1 YVPIDCSVDAAAAP
15 SACTTAHPTYRIG
28 VEANEAVVVA
38 ALLCL
43 LPFIATNGRRVEK
56 AQRGNAMDDVASV
69 ATVVLLIVVRT
80 GELVWTGGIAQQ
92 GENQLFKTV
101 EKLYASQSLQAVE
114 AKVQAA
120 NATGKVEGNRRGN
133 MPGVL
138 AHMNPVNSSSG
149 TSSSMR
155 SLTVPVF
162 IRSLSPA
169 LLSNAPKSVGGGPRR
184 RPPPYLVWD
193 ADMLQF
199 RQWMQNI
206 STSDISPARE
216 VHI

>member
-1 YVPIDCSVDAAAAP
+1 MKSSEENDAWAIAATERFQYLPEYVPIDCSVDAAAAP

-92 GENQLFKTV
+92 GEVRQAGQFERDFI
-101 EKLYASQSLQAVE
+101 EKAFEIGDLN
-114 AKVQAA
+114 KH
-120 NATGKVEGNRRGN
+120 N
-133 MPGVL
+133 
-138 AHMNPVNSSSG
+138 
-149 TSSSMR
+149 
-155 SLTVPVF
+155 F
-162 IRSLSPA
+162 
-169 LLSNAPKSVGGGPRR
+169 
-184 RPPPYLVWD
+184 
-193 ADMLQF
+193 
-199 RQWMQNI
+199 
-206 STSDISPARE
+206 
-216 VHI
+216 

>member
-1 YVPIDCSVDAAAAP
+1 MCAHVDAAAAP

-38 ALLCL
+38 ALFVPPPVHCHD
-43 LPFIATNGRRVEK
+43 GRRVEK

-92 GENQLFKTV
+92 GEPKFAG
-101 EKLYASQSLQAVE
+101 KLKLRSRR
-114 AKVQAA
+114 A
-120 NATGKVEGNRRGN
+120 NATGKVECNRRGN

-138 AHMNPVNSSSG
+138 APHEPSQFILWHL
-149 TSSSMR
+149 SSMR

-169 LLSNAPKSVGGGPRR
+169 FKTTMLSPSSVVGSRSEKRR
-184 RPPPYLVWD
+184 LIVTAVPQRKKPSDKRLNG
-193 ADMLQF
+193 
-199 RQWMQNI
+199 RQKAEERKAV
-206 STSDISPARE
+206 D
-216 VHI
+216 